1 MPPEACRRPPRPMAV
16 ANSVF
21 SSCYVDARFQ
31 NPLILLGVDCL
42 ALCPVAPETGVCDHP
57 GPEASALQGFSG
69 MGPGTEAG
77 QRGNRTDMDV
87 KWPPLRTSTLTIS
100 RPAIRRR
107 M

>member
-1 MPPEACRRPPRPMAV
+1 MGPFFPLIARAISSDPVLRRLGPFYAMKGGMERGTGGLSRAV

-57 GPEASALQGFSG
+57 ARRP
-69 MGPGTEAG
+69 
-77 QRGNRTDMDV
+77 GNR
-87 KWPPLRTSTLTIS
+87 
-100 RPAIRRR
+100 
-107 M
+107 